1 MTNSLPAIR
10 RDLRFTPHLQ
20 HNELWYAV
28 EDPVTGRFLRIGRQ
42 EYSAAMQFDGQKDAQ
57 AIITAASQIDES
69 FKLTE
74 TEIGQL
80 QGWLSRSGF
89 FVNPQSSSLRR
100 SESAPLSS
108 RSIWD
113 PLGARFALIKG
124 SHVEKLARLLQP
136 LASTPSAI
144 AVGFL
149 AMFAA
154 LTVITHSTEFFE
166 YTSKLFVAEGRVWW
180 IVAWLLLKIVH
191 ELGHA
196 VTAVR
201 AGSPIR
207 SAGVSFFFF
216 APVPYIDIS
225 DLWSISNRWQ
235 RILCSAGGVLFE
247 IAVASIAVFVAFS
260 SESESLRYLA
270 CAIATTGTISTIAF
284 NANPFVRFDGYYIL
298 SDVLQKS
305 NLWSD
310 GQNAL
315 KSFVHRLWRPF
326 AKSAEPIRPVML
338 AFGSVCAF
346 YRCAMLLGV
355 ALWALIVWQGYGVLL
370 IGWASYAWF
379 ISPWMKARKT
389 AKVAAAMQPPKPVVS
404 LWTQWWQPLTVTA
417 LVALALCMPS
427 PVQPA
432 VPGIVTLCDP
442 TTVRSES
449 EGTLIAV
456 YVNEMDPV
464 AIGDLIAEFENPQL
478 QQTVAMKQLEVAT
491 AEETIA
497 VMRAR
502 GELALLQAEQA
513 KLVALKE
520 QLLQLELDTSE
531 LEVRAAVSGI
541 VLVNDLNRQLGRFF
555 KPGEPLAMIAQPD
568 ELEIKLF
575 ASQQE
580 HQSLRSTEG
589 KSVDITSSGNRQYS
603 GLIEKIDWRGSDR
616 LAEPALAA
624 TYGGPIPV
632 EVGSKSTDQGGL
644 KMPAPRFEVRV
655 KMDPATSKRLVP
667 GQLAWARVPKAS
679 SNLLS
684 LFQRWMSKKWDATK
698 LENAAKL

>member
-1 MTNSLPAIR
+1 
-10 RDLRFTPHLQ
+10 
-20 HNELWYAV
+20 
-28 EDPVTGRFLRIGRQ
+28 
-42 EYSAAMQFDGQKDAQ
+42 
-57 AIITAASQIDES
+57 
-69 FKLTE
+69 
-74 TEIGQL
+74 
-80 QGWLSRSGF
+80 
-89 FVNPQSSSLRR
+89 
-100 SESAPLSS
+100 
-108 RSIWD
+108 
-113 PLGARFALIKG
+113 
-124 SHVEKLARLLQP
+124 
-136 LASTPSAI
+136 
-144 AVGFL
+144 
-149 AMFAA
+149 
-154 LTVITHSTEFFE
+154 
-166 YTSKLFVAEGRVWW
+166 
-180 IVAWLLLKIVH
+180 
-191 ELGHA
+191 
-196 VTAVR
+196 
-201 AGSPIR
+201 
-207 SAGVSFFFF
+207 
-216 APVPYIDIS
+216 
-225 DLWSISNRWQ
+225 
-235 RILCSAGGVLFE
+235 
-247 IAVASIAVFVAFS
+247 
-260 SESESLRYLA
+260 
-270 CAIATTGTISTIAF
+270 
-284 NANPFVRFDGYYIL
+284 
-298 SDVLQKS
+298 
-305 NLWSD
+305 
-310 GQNAL
+310 
-315 KSFVHRLWRPF
+315 
-326 AKSAEPIRPVML
+326 
-338 AFGSVCAF
+338 
-346 YRCAMLLGV
+346 MLLGV

-456 YVNEMDPV
+456 YVDEMDPV

-478 QQTVAMKQLEVAT
+478 QQTVAMKKLEVAT

-502 GELALLQAEQA
+502 GEFALLQAEQA
-513 KLVALKE
+513 KLIALKE